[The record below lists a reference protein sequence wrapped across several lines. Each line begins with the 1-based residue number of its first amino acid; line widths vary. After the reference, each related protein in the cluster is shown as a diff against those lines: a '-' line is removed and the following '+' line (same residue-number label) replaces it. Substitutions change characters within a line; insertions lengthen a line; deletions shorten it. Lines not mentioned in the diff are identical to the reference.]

1 MYFLITGFG
10 DEMEESGLEEAV
22 LVQEEDADEEEE
34 TGSSTK
40 ARIWNIHFQVSVLA
54 SVSLRIKV
62 NQRGDAD
69 VVEPTFLPTEP
80 GSLFLC
86 PRILKQALDVL
97 PIQRFEGFCC
107 VSDFPEDQMETE
119 MFGNYSPSK
128 IKAWNSL
135 RRCGFRDS
143 THISQL
149 NQGYWTLAS
158 TMSLG
163 GGGGHGWNQ

>member
-22 LVQEEDADEEEE
+22 LVQEENADEEEE

-40 ARIWNIHFQVSVLA
+40 ARFWNIHFQVSVLA

-62 NQRGDAD
+62 NQLKDAD
-69 VVEPTFLPTEP
+69 VVEPTFLPTDP
-80 GSLFLC
+80 RSLFLC

-107 VSDFPEDQMETE
+107 VSDFPEDQMKKRCLETT
-119 MFGNYSPSK
+119 PPPK
-128 IKAWNSL
+128 
-135 RRCGFRDS
+135 
-143 THISQL
+143 
-149 NQGYWTLAS
+149 
-158 TMSLG
+158 
-163 GGGGHGWNQ
+163 